1 MWNDDSDDIHKQG
14 DADVRQRCA
23 PATRNGV
30 MKLQTTCCFNLSDER
45 SQTMSLTGLW

>member
-23 PATRNGV
+23 PAT
-30 MKLQTTCCFNLSDER
+30 SDETADHLLFQPVR
-45 SQTMSLTGLW
+45 